1 MGDTGTAR
9 VESTT
14 IEFGDYETWLRVTH
28 PADPRP
34 DRLPLVVVHGGPGM
48 AHNYCLPMTA
58 LGGDGRVVVHY
69 DQVGCGLSTHLPDAP
84 ADFWTVAL
92 FVAELRNLTQQ
103 VDVLQAGFHLLGQS
117 WGGMLAPEYVL
128 AHPTGVRSLT
138 LADSPASMP
147 LWAQGTNEL
156 LQGLPAETR
165 AAIERHEAA
174 GTTDSDEYLAAV
186 DEFYKRH
193 LCRLD
198 PWPEDMMGSFAQME
212 QDPTVYHT
220 MIGPSEFTITGTLGD
235 WSVVE
240 RLDRIEVP
248 TLVVAGEHD
257 EARPA
262 AWTPFVERIPDTR
275 HHVFAGASHTPH
287 LETPEEF
294 TRVVGEF
301 LRQHD

>member
-1 MGDTGTAR
+1 MGDTETAR

-14 IEFGDYETWLRVTH
+14 IGFGSYETWLRITR
-28 PADPRP
+28 PTDPRP

-58 LGGDGRVVVHY
+58 LGEDGRLVVHY

-84 ADFWTVAL
+84 ADFWTVEL
-92 FVAELRNLTQQ
+92 FVAELRNLVQRL
-103 VDVLQAGFHLLGQS
+103 DVLQAGFHLLGQS

-156 LQGLPAETR
+156 LQGLPSQTR
-165 AAIERHEAA
+165 AVIERHETA

-186 DEFYKRH
+186 DEFYRRH

-198 PWPEDMMGSFAQME
+198 PWPADMMDSFAQME

-240 RLDRIEVP
+240 RLECIEVP
-248 TLVVAGEHD
+248 TLMVAGEHD

-262 AWTPFVERIPDTR
+262 AWAPFVERIPDAR
-275 HHVFAGASHTPH
+275 QHVFAGASHTPH